1 MSTKTK
7 YAGLGHAI
15 AIASAA
21 FDGVYDKGGTDY
33 ILHCLHVMRGVA
45 HLGVEAMIA
54 AVLHDL
60 LEDTDWTAERLIEE
74 GFNPHTVSI
83 IVLLT
88 HLPNEPYMDYIM
100 RISVSLIARAIKM
113 ADLRHNSDIHRMK
126 GLRPKDH
133 ERNEKYH
140 KAYAF
145 LKGVED

>member
-1 MSTKTK
+1 MTNKIK
-7 YAGLGHAI
+7 YAGLDKAI
-15 AIASAA
+15 AINAVA
-21 FDGVYDKGGTDY
+21 FKGKFDKGGTAY
-33 ILHCLHVMRGVA
+33 ILHCLHVMRKVR
-45 HLGVEAMIA
+45 HLGTEAMIA
-54 AVLHDL
+54 AICHDL
-60 LEDTDWTAERLIEE
+60 LEDTDWTAEMLIEE

-133 ERNEKYH
+133 ARQEKYH